1 MQTPKTSRPATLRPR
16 ERADVILAL
25 VFVAISFVQIVVAP
39 IASVPAE
46 IAIVLGTTLPL
57 AWRRQFPAAAALFAA
72 AVWIIPSE
80 GFVLLGY
87 VTGFLLFFSCGA
99 YLRSDPAL
107 VATGAAG
114 VVLAALSAL
123 THVSDW
129 VDYLNTLIVV
139 VGPIAVGRFVRQQRD
154 QNARL
159 RELTLHLEH
168 ERERSND
175 LAVAEER
182 ARIARELHDVV
193 AHGLSVIAIQADAAE
208 AALDADPDRARGPV
222 AEIKQA
228 ARASLSEMR
237 GLLGL
242 LREDDHDEERAPLPG
257 LAQLPALIERSRVAG
272 LAVELNVS
280 GDPREIPQGID
291 LAAYRIIQ
299 ESLTNVRKHANSA
312 PTTVALEWDDDQLR
326 LAIRDRGPGAH
337 DNGDNGHGL
346 IGMRERTRAHGGTF
360 RTEGSDG
367 NGFAVLATLP
377 LEEAE

>member
-1 MQTPKTSRPATLRPR
+1 MPAAKTSRLAALRPR

-25 VFVAISFVQIVVAP
+25 VFVAISFVQIAIAS

-57 AWRRQFPAAAALFAA
+57 AWRRQFPAAAALIAA

-80 GFVLLGY
+80 GFVVLGY
-87 VTGFLLFFSCGA
+87 VTGFLLFYSCGA
-99 YLRSDPAL
+99 YLRSNPAL

-114 VVLAALSAL
+114 VLLAALSNV

-139 VGPIAVGRFVRQQRD
+139 VAPIAVGRFVRQQRD

-208 AALDADPDRARGPV
+208 AALDADPSKARKPV

-228 ARASLSEMR
+228 ARSSLAEMR

-242 LREDDHDEERAPLPG
+242 LREEGDGENRAPLPG
-257 LAQLPALIERSRVAG
+257 IAQLPELIERSRAG
-272 LAVELNVS
+272 GLEIRLDVS
-280 GDPREIPQGID
+280 GTPREVPQGID

-299 ESLTNVRKHANSA
+299 ESLTNVRKHAHSA
-312 PTTVALEWDDDQLR
+312 PTSVALNWGDDR
-326 LAIRDRGPGAH
+326 LKLSVRDSGPGPGAA
-337 DNGDNGHGL
+337 DENGHGL
-346 IGMRERTRAHGGTF
+346 IGMRERARAHGGTIA
-360 RTEGSDG
+360 TGAADEG
-367 NGFAVLATLP
+367 GFEVVATLP
-377 LEEAE
+377 LEDAE